1 MAKVSAARRES
12 KAEAGEQTTRRH
24 AVEFVLHFGATSITR
39 DGDGYCCQIF
49 AMGEIMLRAILLTTL
64 MIVSVPSFATEAG
77 QGTMVA
83 QENKPA
89 QQAPK
94 RDCEKRDEGVS

>member
-1 MAKVSAARRES
+1 
-12 KAEAGEQTTRRH
+12 
-24 AVEFVLHFGATSITR
+24 
-39 DGDGYCCQIF
+39 
-49 AMGEIMLRAILLTTL
+49 MLRTLLLTTL
-64 MIVSVPSFATEAG
+64 MIVSVPFFATEPA
-77 QGTMVA
+77 QDTVVA

>member
-1 MAKVSAARRES
+1 
-12 KAEAGEQTTRRH
+12 
-24 AVEFVLHFGATSITR
+24 
-39 DGDGYCCQIF
+39 
-49 AMGEIMLRAILLTTL
+49 MLRALLLTTL
-64 MIVSVPSFATEAG
+64 MIVSVPSFATEPA
-77 QGTMVA
+77 QDTVVA